1 MGVTL
6 GRSIVESTYRP
17 DSGRRFSCDLNRP
30 AAYWR
35 PLTPVEQKID
45 FAAMEIADGDVLQ
58 RARMRLGLILAAQ
71 MTKLIELTRAPSM
84 SATTA
89 SRIELPFE
97 KDVQTE
103 FFYLAK
109 DGYLDGAQVFDRAKD
124 RSARIAGRPVPPSRV
139 YGISS
144 LGMKRM
150 RAKAAK
156 RGTEFCA
163 AIGRPIHA
171 ALDDVFSAEGV
182 RQKPQAM
189 LEGEIRSIYA
199 KWIDVAPGGPV
210 VHLAAPPLEI
220 FGGESGLLSG
230 GREPITGW
238 LKIAAEGITRSNQP
252 IPELKTNQTQAFLET
267 ERTRAINEGLT
278 AAGLKDQNTVAFQF
292 TAIRD
297 GKTCGECLDRDG
309 TVADKNDDFWIFN
322 CPPLHPRCRCHR
334 VPVFAWEP
342 VKYSTDAM
350 LREIDTSGL
359 APGFGTYD
367 RRADEDLFPTSR
379 AISKAI
385 ERAKPSPRSMPSAAA
400 SVANALKAS
409 ERASA
414 EYQRAQAELDIARLI
429 QTADDLAY
437 LRANG
442 TYRPGSD
449 AAKADAKAT
458 TARENMQ
465 REQDRYLRALRGDV

>member
-1 MGVTL
+1 ML
-6 GRSIVESTYRP
+6 GRAIVESTYRP

-35 PLTPVEQKID
+35 PLTACEQKID

-71 MTKLIELTRAPSM
+71 MTKLIEMTRATSM

-97 KDVQTE
+97 KEVQAE

-124 RSARIAGRPVPPSRV
+124 RSARIAGRAVPPSRT

-156 RGTEFCA
+156 RGSEFCA

-171 ALDDVFSAEGV
+171 ALDDLFSAEGV

-210 VHLAAPPLEI
+210 VHLAAPPLETI
-220 FGGESGLLSG
+220 GEGGPYSLG
-230 GREPITGW
+230 GGSAPITDW
-238 LKIAAEGITRSNQP
+238 LMVTAEAITRSGQP
-252 IPELKTNQTQAFLET
+252 IPELRKNPTQAFLET
-267 ERTRAINEGLT
+267 ERTRAINAGIT
-278 AAGLKDQNTVAFQF
+278 AAGLNDQNTVAFQF

-297 GKTCGECLDRDG
+297 GRTCPECLSRDG
-309 TVADKNDDFWIFN
+309 TIADKNSDFWIFN
-322 CPPLHPRCRCHR
+322 CPPLHTRCRCHR
-334 VPVFAWEP
+334 VPVFSWEP

-367 RRADEDLFPTSR
+367 RKADEDLFPTSR
-379 AISKAI
+379 VLVKVFGK
-385 ERAKPSPRSMPSAAA
+385 EKPTPRSMPSTA
-400 SVANALKAS
+400 SRIANASQAVDRANAEYRRAQS
-409 ERASA
+409 EFDISVLVQSA
-414 EYQRAQAELDIARLI
+414 E
-429 QTADDLAY
+429 DLAY
-437 LRANG
+437 LRAHG
-442 TYRPGSD
+442 SYRPGSG

-458 TARENMQ
+458 KARIVMQ
-465 REQDRYLRALRGDV
+465 ESQDRYLRALRGDV